1 MSTPGITAPTSL
13 VRRPKR
19 ADAARN
25 FDKLLEA
32 ARDAFAEQGSEAGLE
47 DIARRAGVGI
57 GTLYRN
63 FPTRRDLLEA
73 VYFDEVDG
81 LSRAAAELPEDPW
94 DALAAWLHHFAGY
107 TATKRAVAQEL
118 FAYADRE
125 ADDYQAARAAVTGT
139 GDALIGRAQEAG
151 VARRDVSFT
160 QVGRLVSAAAA
171 IPGADEEEVARMVD
185 LVLDGLRPR

>member
-1 MSTPGITAPTSL
+1 MAAPDTTSL

-32 ARDAFAEQGSEAGLE
+32 ARAAFAEDGSDAKLE

-81 LSRAAAELPEDPW
+81 LSRAAAGVVDLEPW

-118 FAYADRE
+118 FAYADRDSDE
-125 ADDYQAARAAVTGT
+125 YRASRAMVTGT
-139 GDALIGRAQEAG
+139 GEALVTRGQEAG
-151 VARRDVSFT
+151 VVRPDVSFLEI
-160 QVGRLVSAAAA
+160 GRLVSAAAA
-171 IPGADEEEVARMVD
+171 IPGADAAEVARMVG
-185 LVLDGLRPR
+185 LVLDGLRAR